1 VVVQVKRMGNSE
13 AVQLFYALRET
24 PFGPV
29 AVLWSVYRAEPK
41 VCRVLLSK
49 PGASAK
55 QSLETSFADFIS
67 SSCSEID
74 VVAAQIVAFL
84 NGDDIHFS
92 LHIARLDLCSNFK
105 EKVLRAEHGIP
116 RGYVSTYQRIAKYV
130 RRPSGARAVGT
141 ALANNP
147 FPIIIPCHRAIRS
160 DRTHGGYQGGLT
172 MKRALLEMEG
182 ILFTDIGR
190 VVTGNLFY

>member
-1 VVVQVKRMGNSE
+1 MGNSG
-13 AVQLFYALRET
+13 AGQLFYSLRET

-49 PGASAK
+49 PEASAK
-55 QSLETSFADFIS
+55 RGLETSFADLIS

-92 LHIARLDLCSNFK
+92 LHIARLDLCSTFK

-116 RGYVSTYQRIAKYV
+116 RGHVSTYQRIAKYV
-130 RRPSGARAVGT
+130 GRPSGARAVGT

-160 DRTHGGYQGGLT
+160 DRTLGGYQGGLT

-190 VVTGNLFY
+190 VVTENFLY